1 MNFKRILVAI
11 NHSPLTSIVFDRA
24 LHIAQQEQ
32 ARLTIL
38 YCLFDVVGYNSAIA
52 SGGLYGVYPGFVE
65 PLNNEIIQ
73 SEIQS
78 EIQQAE
84 DWLKECCQKA
94 TALNIS
100 TEYQQQFGEPGATI
114 LSVAHQWNADLII
127 LGRHDR
133 SKIAEFFT
141 GSVSNDVVHQA
152 HCSVLVIKDNI
163 TLTENPQLAVAQ
175 SQMSAQPLGLQ
186 AVGA

>member
-24 LHIAQQEQ
+24 LHLAQQEQ

-38 YCLFDVVGYNSAIA
+38 YCLFDVVGYNSAIP
-52 SGGLYGVYPGFVE
+52 SGGLYGIYPGFVE
-65 PLNNEIIQ
+65 PLNNEL
-73 SEIQS
+73 IQS

-163 TLTENPQLAVAQ
+163 TLTETPQLAVAQ
-175 SQMSAQPLGLQ
+175 SQMNAQPLGMQ